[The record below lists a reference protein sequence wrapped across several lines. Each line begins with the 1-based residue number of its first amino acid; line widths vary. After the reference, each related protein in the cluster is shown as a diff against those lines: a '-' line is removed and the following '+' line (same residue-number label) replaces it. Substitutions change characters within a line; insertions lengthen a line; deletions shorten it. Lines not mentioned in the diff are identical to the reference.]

1 MTSCLV
7 SGMRF
12 GSETFVLENVP
23 LFHFVLVV
31 CMLFQKDERSR
42 RKCLFWAFR
51 SGKNEGLALENGGFN
66 FSYFSGLMFFFPKGF
81 KFFVEPCHHARKRM
95 LFYDIIR
102 QFSSTF
108 YFDNKDFLA
117 FLTSLIPK
125 LSTFA

>member
-81 KFFVEPCHHARKRM
+81 KFFVEPCHDARKRM
-95 LFYDIIR
+95 LFYDKIR